1 MKKRILKMLV
11 VVAVTAAFLFVL
23 VGWGAER
30 KATVTSEPLSC
41 FSKGQVAI
49 CFDGQ
54 PQGDV
59 LCERL
64 DNTIVLCTSQ
74 S

>member
-1 MKKRILKMLV
+1 MKKRILKMSV
-11 VVAVTAAFLFVL
+11 VLAVAAAMLFVL
-23 VGWGAER
+23 IGWGIER

-41 FSKGQVAI
+41 FSKGEIAI

-59 LCERL
+59 ICEKL
-64 DNTIVLCTSQ
+64 DDTIVLCTSTQ
-74 S
+74 